1 MDRSQ
6 LDTDLFSALADMNYC
21 MALHAFDM
29 GQDEALNNAKRLAF
43 SQCAGILANLLLAKI
58 YAFRSDCEESEW
70 ID

>member
-6 LDTDLFSALADMNYC
+6 LDTELFSALADMNYC

-29 GQDEALNNAKRLAF
+29 GQDETLNNAKRLAF
-43 SQCAGILANLLLAKI
+43 CDSARVIAELLLAKI
-58 YAFRSDCEESEW
+58 YAFRSECEESEW